1 MAKLKL
7 EYKRVKMDVV
17 RDAVPW
23 MVTVVLPKKKA
34 NDPCLKWAAMS
45 CHSFWGS
52 FFPFFMLLIL
62 AGNNC
67 CCCHNQSRDTSPNC
81 LLQAN

>member
-23 MVTVVLPKKKA
+23 MVTVVLPKKK
-34 NDPCLKWAAMS
+34 LMI
-45 CHSFWGS
+45 HV
-52 FFPFFMLLIL
+52 
-62 AGNNC
+62 
-67 CCCHNQSRDTSPNC
+67 
-81 LLQAN
+81 